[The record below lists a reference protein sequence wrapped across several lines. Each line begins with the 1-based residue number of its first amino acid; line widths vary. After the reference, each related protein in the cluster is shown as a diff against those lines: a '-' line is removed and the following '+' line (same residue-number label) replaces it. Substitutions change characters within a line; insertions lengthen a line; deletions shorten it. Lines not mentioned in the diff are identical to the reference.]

1 MRLLCCTL
9 LPPSPLLSPPALP
22 PPPLSLPRRCA
33 AAAAAAAASSS
44 ATVTNAAA
52 AAPPLCCPAQHAGLL
67 MLLLQAYLE
76 SGEEMILHCLP
87 PAVPAIIMPPAVPAI
102 IMPPDDLAHAASH
115 FALLPQ
121 AYLESDEEVIKEHC
135 SPEMIERLTGIMRVQ
150 KEQVRAVAVLPSVL
164 RCTAFY
170 TGFCIGCSIVG
181 GVAADVRSRPVMAA
195 GVWAHGLQVSPS
207 WCNASQRL
215 PLHPMHPHIA
225 GGFARLLLLRT
236 ACCRPTILD
245 TRDVHSRLAACLP
258 SPCFDTPS
266 AVQCLAAQGLVP
278 GLTGVPP
285 SWDASEVEQLA
296 YHPTPNR
303 CVVSVCINAGPGP

>member
-33 AAAAAAAASSS
+33 AAAAASSS
-44 ATVTNAAA
+44 ATVTNATD

-87 PAVPAIIMPPAVPAI
+87 PVPAI
-102 IMPPDDLAHAASH
+102 IMPPDDSAHAASL
-115 FALLPQ
+115 FALAPQ

-150 KEQVRAVAVLPSVL
+150 KEQVRAVAALPSVL

-170 TGFCIGCSIVG
+170 TGFSIGCSIVG
-181 GVAADVRSRPVMAA
+181 GVAADVRSRHVMAA
-195 GVWAHGLQVSPS
+195 GV
-207 WCNASQRL
+207 
-215 PLHPMHPHIA
+215 
-225 GGFARLLLLRT
+225 
-236 ACCRPTILD
+236 CRPT
-245 TRDVHSRLAACLP
+245 AC
-258 SPCFDTPS
+258 
-266 AVQCLAAQGLVP
+266 G
-278 GLTGVPP
+278 
-285 SWDASEVEQLA
+285 
-296 YHPTPNR
+296 
-303 CVVSVCINAGPGP
+303 